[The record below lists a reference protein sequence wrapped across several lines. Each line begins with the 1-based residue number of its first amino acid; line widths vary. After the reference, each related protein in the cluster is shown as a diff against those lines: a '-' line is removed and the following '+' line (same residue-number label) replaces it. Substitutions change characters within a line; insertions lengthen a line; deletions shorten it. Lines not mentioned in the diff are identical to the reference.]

1 LSQLDLF
8 REMGRL
14 GERIAR
20 LEERARLE
28 DEEAADRPPPDDGR
42 RILGFGPRELTITIA
57 GLAIIAGAGAAV
69 VLVIFGNAKA
79 LADFVELVRLI
90 RGE

>member
-1 LSQLDLF
+1 LSQLELF
-8 REMGRL
+8 REMGKLEGRVVSL
-14 GERIAR
+14 EHRVED
-20 LEERARLE
+20 LEEAGKARPAPS
-28 DEEAADRPPPDDGR
+28 DER
-42 RILGFGPRELTITIA
+42 RVLGFGPRELTITVA

-79 LADFVELVRLI
+79 FADFVELVRLI